1 MKKLL
6 VPALILLALLCAP
19 FTRQDISELLPVQT
33 LSLSRSGGVY
43 CLQTDSGYYGRG
55 GTLAR
60 ALADLHR
67 CAPGVV
73 ELATARQLVVEQACV
88 TALPE
93 LIRLQVLRPAT
104 QVYVS
109 PRAVSAPDAG
119 DLFSRHSSAVTL
131 SRVQAGLLRG
141 EPAVLPELRGAEGR
155 YWLAA

>member
-33 LSLSRSGGVY
+33 LSLSRSDGVY

-73 ELATARQLVVEQACV
+73 EQACV
-88 TALPE
+88 MALPE

-109 PRAVSAPDAG
+109 LRAVSAPDAG
-119 DLFSRHSSAVTL
+119 DFLSRHSSAVTL

-141 EPAVLPELRGAEGR
+141 EPAVLPELRGGEGR